1 MTTSVVLDDLVGSLV
16 GTASNDVGSSTTLDS
31 DGILA
36 DVLEPDELEVTSA
49 KAVNTLLLVG
59 TNNDVTKG
67 SAILKDENSVL
78 LT

>member
-1 MTTSVVLDDLVGSLV
+1 MTASVVLDELVGTLV
-16 GTASNDVGSSTTLDS
+16 GTASNDVGSSTALDS

-36 DVLEPDELEVTSA
+36 DILKPDKLEVTGT
-49 KAVNTLLLVG
+49 KTVNTLLLVG
-59 TNNDVTKG
+59 TNDDVTKG

>member
-1 MTTSVVLDDLVGSLV
+1 VLDDLVGSLV
-16 GTASNDVGSSTTLDS
+16 GTASDDVGSSTTLDS
-31 DGILA
+31 DSILA